1 LPRTW
6 FGDVHVVGGRAFE
19 TACAK
24 LAPRDATSREAI
36 AFRIVTAA
44 RPDEC
49 DPGKLFE
56 KATTPDRLV
65 A

>member
-1 LPRTW
+1 M
-6 FGDVHVVGGRAFE
+6 GRAFE
-19 TACAK
+19 MECAK

-36 AFRIVTAA
+36 AFRIVTAVRA
-44 RPDEC
+44 DEC

-56 KATTPDRLV
+56 KATTPYRLV